1 MIPERMQELTIFL
14 LLEGKPESIQEYI
27 ENNYDVSKINKR
39 YEELLDDFLNEY
51 ALNTTEKSD

>member
-14 LLEGKPESIQEYI
+14 LLEGKPASIQEYI

>member
-14 LLEGKPESIQEYI
+14 LLEEKSVSIQEYI

-39 YEELLDDFLNEY
+39 YKELLDDFLNEY